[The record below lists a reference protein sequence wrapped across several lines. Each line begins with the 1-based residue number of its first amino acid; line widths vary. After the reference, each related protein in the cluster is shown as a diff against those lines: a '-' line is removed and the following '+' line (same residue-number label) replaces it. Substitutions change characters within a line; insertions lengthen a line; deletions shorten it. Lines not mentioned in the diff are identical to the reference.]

1 MEIIPAIDIIDGKC
15 VRLTKGDY
23 STAKQYSDD
32 PVRIAKDFEEAGI
45 RRLHVVDL
53 DGAKASH
60 VVNVHVLN
68 KICKD
73 TSLQVDFGGGVKTDD
88 DLQKVFDAGAE
99 QITAGSIAVKDREQV
114 MRWISDHPEFI
125 DENIGRFI
133 SFHNMFTMLVHKK

>member
-68 KICKD
+68 KI
-73 TSLQVDFGGGVKTDD
+73 
-88 DLQKVFDAGAE
+88 
-99 QITAGSIAVKDREQV
+99 
-114 MRWISDHPEFI
+114 
-125 DENIGRFI
+125 
-133 SFHNMFTMLVHKK
+133 